1 MTSFKIQTVSPFTL
15 IIYVTSICCH
25 SISPFLFR
33 LSISP
38 LYVVILF
45 RLSNFAFLISPC
57 QIRLFI
63 SPFYFAL
70 QFRLLI
76 SPFYFVLQFPPFI
89 ISPLNFAILFSRFYF
104 VFYFNF
110 QIQTRFR
117 LSISFLYSNIF
128 SIVFTLGCLYH
139 LTTLH
144 SSHETLKLS
153 WDLLTLSQC
162 SHWTFLGSHKALMR
176 PNPWDPPMGTF
187 CCACATLSHKQNIS

>member
-1 MTSFKIQTVSPFTL
+1 MASFKIQTVSPFTL
-15 IIYVTSICCH
+15 IIYVTSLCCH

-45 RLSNFAFLISPC
+45 RLFNFAFLISPC
-57 QIRLFI
+57 QFRLFI

-70 QFRLLI
+70 QFSPFQFRLFI
-76 SPFYFVLQFPPFI
+76 SPFYFALQFSPFI
-89 ISPLNFAILFSRFYF
+89 ILPFNFAFLFLPFYF

-117 LSISFLYSNIF
+117 LSISLLYSNIF
-128 SIVFTLGCLYH
+128 SIVLTLKCLYH
-139 LTTLH
+139 PTTLH

-153 WDLLTLSQC
+153 
-162 SHWTFLGSHKALMR
+162 
-176 PNPWDPPMGTF
+176 
-187 CCACATLSHKQNIS
+187 